1 MDNQANRRPSV
12 RKVYYQISEVAKLT
26 GVNESTLRNW
36 EEQFD
41 ELRNVRRINNRRH
54 YTAADIETIKRI
66 QEQRTNR
73 ESQQDGSISADS
85 SPKASSPIAELP
97 SATKQITLTPFQ
109 IKELIEELG
118 EVKKELQEI
127 AAQLT

>member
-1 MDNQANRRPSV
+1 MDDKANRRPSA

-54 YTAADIETIKRI
+54 YTAADIDTIERI
-66 QEQRTNR
+66 QEQRVNR
-73 ESQQDGSISADS
+73 ESQQDGSIAEDS
-85 SPKASSPIAELP
+85 SPKASSSETELP
-97 SATKQITLTPFQ
+97 SATEQITLTPFQ
-109 IKELIEELG
+109 IKELIGELG
-118 EVKKELQEI
+118 EVRKELREI

>member
-1 MDNQANRRPSV
+1 MDDKANRRPSA

-54 YTAADIETIKRI
+54 YTAADIETIERI

-73 ESQQDGSISADS
+73 ENQQDG
-85 SPKASSPIAELP
+85 PKAVESSAKESLPKVESQSTAERN
-97 SATKQITLTPFQ
+97 ALTPIQ
-109 IKELIEELG
+109 IEELIEELG
-118 EVKKELQEI
+118 EVNKELREI
-127 AAQLT
+127 ATQLT

>member
-1 MDNQANRRPSV
+1 MDDKANRRPSA

-54 YTAADIETIKRI
+54 YTAADIETIERI
-66 QEQRTNR
+66 QERRANR
-73 ESQQDGSISADS
+73 ESQQDGSIAEDS
-85 SPKASSPIAELP
+85 SPQASSSETELP
-97 SATKQITLTPFQ
+97 SATEQITLTPIQ
-109 IKELIEELG
+109 IKELIVELG
-118 EVKKELQEI
+118 EVRKELREI